1 MYNIIIIIIH
11 GCSTSIQH
19 RLDYKII
26 PSNNIKNERRRSSS
40 IINFILSA
48 SAVSNYYINYFI
60 IFYTEQPNSISSV
73 CYNTVGGYPRYNTL
87 IPVGGVSHHSRSK
100 KRRRMNDRR
109 TTTKKGR
116 RKKKKEERRKKKKKK
131 KKKEE
136 EKKR

>member
-1 MYNIIIIIIH
+1 MKDVV
-11 GCSTSIQH
+11 
-19 RLDYKII
+19 R
-26 PSNNIKNERRRSSS
+26 PPSS
-40 IINFILSA
+40 ILYSA

-109 TTTKKGR
+109 TTTTKKGR

-131 KKKEE
+131 EEEEE